1 MLKRKHVYT
10 WLTVLLLSCLSHV
23 WAQSNINIV
32 NNNITI
38 RAALY
43 EIEKQSGYSVG
54 FDETDLDVEK
64 KLSIS
69 IRNLSLEDAL
79 KQVLKNENCSYTI
92 KQKHIIIVSKQ
103 KKDSDLTQ
111 HSIVAQGKTV
121 QGTVIDNQGEPLIG
135 VSIVLE
141 GTNNGTIT
149 DLDGS
154 FSISV
159 KDEKSVLLISYVG
172 YASQRITIGKN
183 SHIQVKLQENNKEL
197 EEVVVIGYNTVKKK
211 DLTTAVAV
219 VSTEDISE
227 RPIISAAQA
236 IQGRA
241 AGVQVVQPSG
251 QPGSELSIRVRGAT
265 SIQAGNEPLY
275 VVDGTPMTTISNL
288 SANDI
293 ESMQILKDASSAA
306 IYGARAANGVV
317 LITTKRGKAGVRS
330 VSFSS
335 YVGFSKLGNKI
346 NALNT
351 EQYKDYIKDLNK
363 YADTPVSIPD
373 EETRYTNWT
382 DAFYGTGS
390 NQNYQLSLTSGT
402 DKLQYFASA
411 GYLDEQGIVKKSNFK
426 RYNFRTNIDNQQ
438 TDWLKMGLNL
448 AYTKTKGSKVYENR
462 SAMRAGSILSVI
474 NTPPYIQK
482 WDSDNPGQ
490 YDEFAYGA
498 RILSPFAANAAD
510 QTYDRSRLIGSLNL
524 DFTLA
529 KNLHYKTSFGIDETN
544 SRGLYFLD
552 PTSNSDGRS
561 TKGRVEEESSK
572 DFEWLWENLVTY
584 QNKFKDK
591 HNLSI
596 LGGATIQKAKSEG
609 GKLSGYDLLSSYP
622 NIRSFSAANII
633 DKDETWS
640 YASEWTLAS
649 FLGRVAYDYE
659 SKYLISANMRAD
671 GSSKFAPGKRW
682 GVFPSFSAGWRISSE
697 SFMAGTANVISDLKL
712 RAGWGLN
719 GNQEG
724 IGNYS
729 WRAQYAA
736 GRIPPT
742 TDNSL
747 PGLSLYLKTPGNRE
761 LTWEKT
767 TQTNVGID
775 LSMFNSRLIFT
786 FDAYYK
792 YTKDMLLTVYL
803 PSYANIPGGIARN
816 DAEMKNKGLEIAVSA
831 RSIDAKSFKWNT
843 DFNISFNKN
852 EVTKLGLNKVYY
864 YATTYTTEQP
874 AIILKE
880 GNSLGTFYGYV
891 SKGVDPETGNIIY
904 EDRNENGIIDPEDRT
919 KIGDAQPLFV
929 FGLTNT
935 FSYAN
940 FNLSVFFQG
949 SYGNDIF
956 NASKIDMTGM
966 MDFRNQSTDVL
977 KRWKRPGMV
986 TEVPRPGNIEN
997 IYNSS
1002 RFVEDGSYLRLK
1014 NITLSYDFSPKFNF
1028 LKKAGIRKL
1037 QPYIT
1042 AQNLWTWT
1050 KYSGYD
1056 PEVNAYDASAVEL
1069 GVDYGTYPQNKSV
1082 IFGLNV
1088 EF

>member
-135 VSIVLE
+135 VSVVQE

-172 YASQRITIGKN
+172 YASQRITVGKN

-363 YADTPVSIPD
+363 YTDTPVSIPD
-373 EETRYTNWT
+373 EETRYTN
-382 DAFYGTGS
+382 
-390 NQNYQLSLTSGT
+390 
-402 DKLQYFASA
+402 
-411 GYLDEQGIVKKSNFK
+411 
-426 RYNFRTNIDNQQ
+426 
-438 TDWLKMGLNL
+438 
-448 AYTKTKGSKVYENR
+448 
-462 SAMRAGSILSVI
+462 
-474 NTPPYIQK
+474 
-482 WDSDNPGQ
+482 
-490 YDEFAYGA
+490 
-498 RILSPFAANAAD
+498 
-510 QTYDRSRLIGSLNL
+510 
-524 DFTLA
+524 
-529 KNLHYKTSFGIDETN
+529 
-544 SRGLYFLD
+544 
-552 PTSNSDGRS
+552 S
-561 TKGRVEEESSK
+561 T
-572 DFEWLWENLVTY
+572 F
-584 QNKFKDK
+584 
-591 HNLSI
+591 
-596 LGGATIQKAKSEG
+596 
-609 GKLSGYDLLSSYP
+609 
-622 NIRSFSAANII
+622 
-633 DKDETWS
+633 
-640 YASEWTLAS
+640 
-649 FLGRVAYDYE
+649 
-659 SKYLISANMRAD
+659 
-671 GSSKFAPGKRW
+671 
-682 GVFPSFSAGWRISSE
+682 
-697 SFMAGTANVISDLKL
+697 
-712 RAGWGLN
+712 
-719 GNQEG
+719 
-724 IGNYS
+724 
-729 WRAQYAA
+729 
-736 GRIPPT
+736 
-742 TDNSL
+742 
-747 PGLSLYLKTPGNRE
+747 
-761 LTWEKT
+761 
-767 TQTNVGID
+767 
-775 LSMFNSRLIFT
+775 
-786 FDAYYK
+786 
-792 YTKDMLLTVYL
+792 
-803 PSYANIPGGIARN
+803 
-816 DAEMKNKGLEIAVSA
+816 
-831 RSIDAKSFKWNT
+831 
-843 DFNISFNKN
+843 
-852 EVTKLGLNKVYY
+852 
-864 YATTYTTEQP
+864 
-874 AIILKE
+874 
-880 GNSLGTFYGYV
+880 
-891 SKGVDPETGNIIY
+891 
-904 EDRNENGIIDPEDRT
+904 
-919 KIGDAQPLFV
+919 
-929 FGLTNT
+929 
-935 FSYAN
+935 
-940 FNLSVFFQG
+940 
-949 SYGNDIF
+949 
-956 NASKIDMTGM
+956 
-966 MDFRNQSTDVL
+966 
-977 KRWKRPGMV
+977 
-986 TEVPRPGNIEN
+986 
-997 IYNSS
+997 
-1002 RFVEDGSYLRLK
+1002 
-1014 NITLSYDFSPKFNF
+1014 
-1028 LKKAGIRKL
+1028 
-1037 QPYIT
+1037 
-1042 AQNLWTWT
+1042 
-1050 KYSGYD
+1050 
-1056 PEVNAYDASAVEL
+1056 
-1069 GVDYGTYPQNKSV
+1069 
-1082 IFGLNV
+1082 
-1088 EF
+1088 